1 MQAGRTSFKFLHRI
15 TELVAVL
22 AVALALR
29 LLAAGVLQWFIQK
42 NVPNRLCVFPDT
54 EYYWQLAKTIR
65 SGSAYEIVE
74 WGSISH
80 RALRTPGY
88 PLFLAACQAIFGE
101 WSLGVRLVQA
111 VLGTLSVG
119 LVYLLTQRL
128 VQCSGACPTTGC
140 PSRTAP
146 LLAAGLAAIDPYYVA
161 ISELLLSEAL
171 FVPLMLATLWGLAV
185 LCGAGDDLN
194 RAREPTA
201 RQRDL
206 IAIAVGAAN
215 GAAVLTKPSF
225 GLFLPGALLCWVLV
239 CAFSRHHRVLKES
252 VRGMVLCAVSV
263 VLVMSPWWIRNART
277 YGRFVSTSIWLGASL
292 YDGLNRGATGASNM
306 DFRNALEFRS
316 LDELNQ
322 DAILTRSA
330 LNFVRENPAR
340 VLELALIKLGRYW
353 SAWPNAD
360 EYRNLVLIV
369 TSAVIVVPIYFLII
383 AGAWDRHRDARA
395 LVLLAGPVLY
405 FCAIHLVFVSSIR
418 YRIPGEMA
426 ATALAGIGFAS
437 IVRRVRFITYRR

>member
-1 MQAGRTSFKFLHRI
+1 MQAGRTSFKFLRRI
-15 TELVAVL
+15 AGTVAVL

-29 LLAAGVLQWFIQK
+29 VLAAGVLQWFVQK

-65 SGSAYEIVE
+65 AGSAYEIVE

-128 VQCSGACPTTGC
+128 VQCSGACPTTGF

-146 LLAAGLAAIDPYYVA
+146 LVAAGLAAIDPYYVA

-185 LCGAGDDLN
+185 LCGAGDDPD
-194 RAREPTA
+194 RAGEPIA

-225 GLFLPGALLCWVLV
+225 GLFLPGALLCWVFV
-239 CAFSRHHRVLKES
+239 CAFLATTTCSKSRS
-252 VRGMVLCAVSV
+252 
-263 VLVMSPWWIRNART
+263 
-277 YGRFVSTSIWLGASL
+277 
-292 YDGLNRGATGASNM
+292 
-306 DFRNALEFRS
+306 
-316 LDELNQ
+316 
-322 DAILTRSA
+322 
-330 LNFVRENPAR
+330 
-340 VLELALIKLGRYW
+340 
-353 SAWPNAD
+353 
-360 EYRNLVLIV
+360 
-369 TSAVIVVPIYFLII
+369 
-383 AGAWDRHRDARA
+383 GAWCSAQS
-395 LVLLAGPVLY
+395 
-405 FCAIHLVFVSSIR
+405 VSCS
-418 YRIPGEMA
+418 
-426 ATALAGIGFAS
+426 
-437 IVRRVRFITYRR
+437 